1 MVAIELKNKKSRVK
15 KMFGRVK
22 MMMVE
27 LSLTLDF

>member
-1 MVAIELKNKKSRVK
+1 MVAIELKNQKSRVK